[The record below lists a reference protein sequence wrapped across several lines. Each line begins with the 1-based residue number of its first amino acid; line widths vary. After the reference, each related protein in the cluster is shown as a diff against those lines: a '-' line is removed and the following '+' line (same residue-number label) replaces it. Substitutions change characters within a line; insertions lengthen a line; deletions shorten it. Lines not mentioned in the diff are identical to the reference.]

1 MPTNDEINEIKE
13 WIALHVPI
21 SHDDGYVPL
30 SHDGSYVPIS
40 EVRRLLIIRGNEA
53 RIDTLK
59 KLEHSLTNMYKDATS
74 GENGGTIDQDGLA
87 RALGLIKSELKKLN
101 GC

>member
-1 MPTNDEINEIKE
+1 MPTNDNEEIMEKHMEYVMDIYSPELEKMLNET
-13 WIALHVPI
+13 
-21 SHDDGYVPL
+21 
-30 SHDGSYVPIS
+30 
-40 EVRRLLIIRGNEA
+40 

-59 KLEHSLTNMYKDATS
+59 KLEHSLTSMYKNAAS